1 MALPRPFPNN
11 IVLLESISAITD
23 FHVLCSL
30 WGFMVDVHRMDKLD
44 C

>member
-30 WGFMVDVHRMDKLD
+30 WVFMVDVHRMDKLD